1 MNMAVTGTNRRDF
14 LRGAAFLGAA
24 AALPR
29 AASAAVRG
37 TPLLK
42 VAIMS
47 DVQGYPY
54 PEDAGM
60 RNLER
65 ALDVLSPLRPDVVVN
80 DGDINDSGRD
90 SAAVAYYKARCDA
103 RLGAIPHVAC
113 MGNHE
118 IGFVPAELRQTRT
131 PAACLRDF
139 NAVFGYGPGEWV
151 VRRTIAGYDFIAL
164 SLSRVAGYTADELA
178 ELKAAIDEAV
188 RRDATKPVFVV
199 THYHAKDTVNDSF
212 SEGMCG
218 PLRRLL
224 DGYPQVVSLSGHS
237 HNPLQD
243 PRSIWQGEFTAVD
256 TSTLCYGCITTKPS
270 AVNQVSCLIPYGH
283 ESVGF
288 MLLEVYSDRL
298 VFRRFTARDRRELEP
313 AAPWTVPWPHDPAK
327 APYSFARRR
336 AAEVAPQ
343 FAGDAEPTLWY
354 DFGYIYLM
362 FNAAARPESVLGY
375 RIEIEPEGGVAA
387 SYLQLSDYYRIP
399 EHRQS
404 RIVFKA
410 PPGSL
415 VQGARHRCRIYPV
428 GFFGAEGC
436 PAEWFFT
443 TKPYYRPR
451 ADKIAC
457 VQE

>member
-1 MNMAVTGTNRRDF
+1 MNTSSAGTNRRDF

-24 AALPR
+24 AAMPR
-29 AASAAVRG
+29 AASAVGAV
-37 TPLLK
+37 PLLK
-42 VAIMS
+42 VAVMS

-80 DGDINDSGRD
+80 DGDINDSGRNAD
-90 SAAVAYYKARCDA
+90 AVAYYKARCDA
-103 RLGAIPHVAC
+103 RLGAIPHIAC

-118 IGFVPAELRQTRT
+118 IGFVPKELQATRT
-131 PAACLRDF
+131 PIACLRDF
-139 NAVFGYGPGEWV
+139 NAVFGYGSGEWV

-164 SLSRVAGYTADELA
+164 SLSRIAGYTDEEIA
-178 ELKAAIDEAV
+178 RLKAAIDESIG
-188 RRDATKPVFVV
+188 RDATRPVFVV
-199 THYHAKDTVNDSF
+199 THYHAKDTVNDS
-212 SEGMCG
+212 SGESASA

-243 PRSIWQGEFTAVD
+243 PRSIWQGAFTAVD
-256 TSTLCYGCITTKPS
+256 TSTLCYGCITTTPPS
-270 AVNQVSCLIPYGH
+270 VNQVSCLIPYGH

-288 MLLEVYSDRL
+288 MLLEIYADRL
-298 VFRRFTARDRRELEP
+298 VFRRFTARDGRELDP
-313 AAPWTVPWPHDPAK
+313 GAPWTVPWPHDPTK
-327 APYSFARRR
+327 APYSFERRR
-336 AAEVAPQ
+336 AAERAPQ

-362 FNAAARPESVLGY
+362 FNAAAHPESVLGY
-375 RIEIEPEGGVAA
+375 RVEIAPEGAA
-387 SYLQLSDYYRIP
+387 VSSYLQLADFYRIP

-404 RIVFKA
+404 RVVFKA

-415 VQGARHRCRIYPV
+415 VPGARHRCRIYPV
-428 GFFGAEGC
+428 GFFGAEGR
-436 PAEWFFT
+436 PAEWRFT

-451 ADKIAC
+451 ADKLVC